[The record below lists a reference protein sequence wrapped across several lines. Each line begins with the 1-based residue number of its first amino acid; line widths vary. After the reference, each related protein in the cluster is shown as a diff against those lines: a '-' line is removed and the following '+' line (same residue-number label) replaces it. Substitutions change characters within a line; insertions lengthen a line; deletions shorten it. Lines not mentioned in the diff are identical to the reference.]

1 MSCCSQGL
9 LEGLKGEQEEAWLV
23 HFVDTED
30 FHDVELRKLPAML
43 GGIKVGVRHVTPP
56 PPPPPLSR
64 CAAARMVGRVSCAC
78 IHVCTGK
85 WMYVAFGLN
94 V

>member
-1 MSCCSQGL
+1 MALSCCSQGL

-43 GGIKVGVRHVTPP
+43 GGIKVGVRHVTPL
-56 PPPPPLSR
+56 PPPLP
-64 CAAARMVGRVSCAC
+64 RVS
-78 IHVCTGK
+78 VLLPE
-85 WMYVAFGLN
+85 WWVEFPVLVFMYVWENGCM
-94 V
+94 